1 MIERLSK
8 KCREAEQFQDYFRN
22 KCRICIF
29 QFPMILVNIAT
40 TLFLGILFQL
50 CVPCILLNLSFI
62 PLCIYA
68 DEHNVDSPV
77 KCYICTC

>member
-1 MIERLSK
+1 MNGKLNS
-8 KCREAEQFQDYFRN
+8 AEIISETYADVYINFS
-22 KCRICIF
+22 
-29 QFPMILVNIAT
+29 MILVNIAT
-40 TLFLGILFQL
+40 ILFLGILFQL
-50 CVPCILLNLSFI
+50 FVPCILLNLSFI